1 MCILSFFLILTLFSL
16 FSDGSDHR
24 QCCRRNQVPPGCVQ
38 WCRGTK
44 SHSNLKEQSAA
55 YCALA
60 ASPTI
65 VKCFQEGSALLPGPV
80 HKLRLLRFSASNG

>member
-1 MCILSFFLILTLFSL
+1 MTRSL
-16 FSDGSDHR
+16 GDLDADGSDHR
-24 QCCRRNQVPPGCVQ
+24 QCCRRKQVPPGCVQ

-44 SHSNLKEQSAA
+44 SHSALKDQSAA

-80 HKLRLLRFSASNG
+80 HQLRILRYTSSNG